1 MGRQGLCILCPLTF
15 PTAEVTHSGSHTQ
28 GWVAP
33 ACELQRH
40 ASSAVSAPGILKV
53 VLVSLEAL
61 ESILDRR
68 VLSLL
73 KVTKCRCL

>member
-1 MGRQGLCILCPLTF
+1 MLP
-15 PTAEVTHSGSHTQ
+15 P
-28 GWVAP
+28 
-33 ACELQRH
+33 
-40 ASSAVSAPGILKV
+40 AVSAPGILKV